1 MDFFNWRKIALQCLH
16 VVLVSAIQQCE
27 SVIIIYIYIYPLP
40 QVPPSPD
47 LDPLG
52 QHRVTGCPG
61 HPVDTEDFC
70 HIRKVSI
77 MSWDHQGSISYN
89 SIQ

>member
-27 SVIIIYIYIYPLP
+27 SVIILYIYPFP
-40 QVPPSPD
+40 HVPSSPD
-47 LDPLG
+47 LNPLG

-61 HPVDTEDFC
+61 NPVDTADFC
-70 HIRKVSI
+70 HIRKVSN
-77 MSWDHQGSISYN
+77 MSWDHQGSTSYN